1 MRPRTQVVLLDFDGT
16 LAATHLAV
24 IECARRTS
32 AQLGH
37 GLIAEQELRETIA
50 KGLPLPETFAAV
62 IRGLSPAQ
70 VAACVDVY
78 RAHYGE
84 VDAEHSILF
93 DEVRTTVQTMH
104 ATGLRLVVLSNK
116 GSRAIATALQ
126 RFELDP
132 FIHCVLAA
140 ERGLPTKPDPA
151 LFDLR
156 VAPLFPDLPISS
168 FLMVGDTAADLH
180 FAKSV
185 GIRSCWARYGYG
197 DPIACRELAP
207 KHEIGRFAELL
218 SILTEAAA

>member
-126 RFELDP
+126 RTVPSRLIGHRLKVHLYDDRLDC
-132 FIHCVLAA
+132 FLGSTRVLALP
-140 ERGLPTKPDPA
+140 RG
-151 LFDLR
+151 R
-156 VAPLFPDLPISS
+156 PLSGSS
-168 FLMVGDTAADLH
+168 L
-180 FAKSV
+180 
-185 GIRSCWARYGYG
+185 AR
-197 DPIACRELAP
+197 
-207 KHEIGRFAELL
+207 
-218 SILTEAAA
+218 